1 MTLHYFDQ
9 TCRETEMNNG
19 QITIGGP
26 LDVTYLFRVFL
37 KKKKAPRK
45 ASLYFFHIFFF
56 RVLFVEVG

>member
-1 MTLHYFDQ
+1 
-9 TCRETEMNNG
+9 MNNG

-37 KKKKAPRK
+37 KNRH
-45 ASLYFFHIFFF
+45 LGNLHCTFFTFFF